1 MTVFEIVMGIIL
13 LVMALFLVV
22 AVLMQS
28 GTDKRLSGA
37 IAGGADTFLGK
48 ERGSRLDKLL
58 NILTPIV
65 AGVFAL
71 VVIVMYVV
79 VSCAGTKKRTEYPSA
94 FLLIPRR
101 RLTSV
106 QMSVIIIHGRRSAL
120 PVKQNSYMR

>member
-28 GTDKRLSGA
+28 GTDKRRSGA

-79 VSCAGTKKRTEYPSA
+79 VS
-94 FLLIPRR
+94 
-101 RLTSV
+101 
-106 QMSVIIIHGRRSAL
+106 
-120 PVKQNSYMR
+120 

>member
-28 GTDKRLSGA
+28 STDKRLSGA

-79 VSCAGTKKRTEYPSA
+79 VS
-94 FLLIPRR
+94 
-101 RLTSV
+101 
-106 QMSVIIIHGRRSAL
+106 
-120 PVKQNSYMR
+120 

>member
-37 IAGGADTFLGK
+37 ITGGADTFLGK

-79 VSCAGTKKRTEYPSA
+79 VS
-94 FLLIPRR
+94 
-101 RLTSV
+101 
-106 QMSVIIIHGRRSAL
+106 
-120 PVKQNSYMR
+120 

>member
-1 MTVFEIVMGIIL
+1 
-13 LVMALFLVV
+13 
-22 AVLMQS
+22 MQS

-79 VSCAGTKKRTEYPSA
+79 VS
-94 FLLIPRR
+94 
-101 RLTSV
+101 
-106 QMSVIIIHGRRSAL
+106 
-120 PVKQNSYMR
+120 

>member
-28 GTDKRLSGA
+28 GTDTRLSGA

-79 VSCAGTKKRTEYPSA
+79 VS
-94 FLLIPRR
+94 
-101 RLTSV
+101 
-106 QMSVIIIHGRRSAL
+106 
-120 PVKQNSYMR
+120 

>member
-37 IAGGADTFLGK
+37 IAGGAATFLGK

-79 VSCAGTKKRTEYPSA
+79 VS
-94 FLLIPRR
+94 
-101 RLTSV
+101 
-106 QMSVIIIHGRRSAL
+106 
-120 PVKQNSYMR
+120 

>member
-28 GTDKRLSGA
+28 GTDKRL
-37 IAGGADTFLGK
+37 AGGADTFLGK

-79 VSCAGTKKRTEYPSA
+79 VS
-94 FLLIPRR
+94 
-101 RLTSV
+101 
-106 QMSVIIIHGRRSAL
+106 
-120 PVKQNSYMR
+120 